1 MKKSLTA
8 LLTSLL
14 LVPGLLVTQIHAE
27 MTIHPFEPDDSNDM
41 VIQPWYPNVK
51 NSLGYNETD
60 ATGEQI
66 FNAMLNQNSIEPEGF
81 KNDSVTP
88 YATEKDE
95 EFAMLEKLEVFEYI
109 SKDETLKSQMF
120 HDDLKSEYGINYVE
134 QKGSSLNQSTI
145 EYLDGLRYAQGV
157 SFDPTGCG
165 EKNYI
170 AIIGAKL
177 NSTTKKGSIYLYII
191 DADTEAVIRKDA
203 LVSDEKIVY
212 DLMNKDQLQ
221 VVDSKNFFQITA
233 GDYDGDG
240 KDSLVVYNSFVR
252 KMNSTDIYG
261 LMEVNL
267 SYSGWIYESGTKGKY
282 LNNDYIKS
290 SMVGNN
296 KIRNNLCVSLSSGD
310 INGDGIDDLAV
321 LSYTGDIE
329 STYVKSVKNKTA
341 IPTLAVGYGEK
352 KTTNT
357 GLIVEDLKID
367 RTSIIQNING
377 TDITMAFPDVSI
389 GDIDG
394 DGVGE
399 VVVAGY
405 TNKTT
410 ESKPISVD
418 DSKNSDVM
426 AYAYYQSTG
435 AGTLKSDG
443 GIRRMSRSDISPI
456 AKDDS
461 LREGENLYQQYSVEC
476 VAVNGKGTKE
486 YVFANGW
493 FYFLDDSGKLASI
506 ATNTNKEHEYNC
518 DSNPFLE
525 LTTKLYNEKDI
536 DEVFIYSASVGNL
549 FGIAGGNEAI
559 LMTIGYKTHTNETNQ
574 TSKEGKYHFQSWIFW
589 QNDDISS
596 LEANGCD
603 GKGLKMNFKRFGQV
617 SAMSRMTAPEG
628 QVIGDGTAVVDG
640 ANGSPVALMIPV
652 DIGNDTVITR
662 YSGKAFAYTDPT
674 VVAFLQAAPY
684 YSELGAENS
693 STKYSYSESYRSTRG
708 TGSEESF
715 NVGITAELEA
725 GPLRTELSMGCAFEL
740 NKDFT
745 ESVEKTFTGTFE
757 ANDQNQIILR
767 QTLMYYYFYDVY
779 SEGKWRTGGLVV
791 SAPQYPVFTS
801 VNMDQYNELA
811 KTYNA
816 KIDEKKSQLT
826 GLDET
831 HKLDIITDDLMNRY
845 YLDNEGNPFRY
856 ASNGTVYGSTSQSG
870 GWDLGTAQSGSSE
883 TWMNLSH
890 AGGTQEQTYTTSLET
905 EKTTTIAEGCYANL
919 AILFGADG
927 GLIPVSAYEGVT
939 ADYEYLSNSTISSAH
954 ITTEETSGAVQN
966 LPNDQIYSYYGFDW
980 KLIGWKTTDLFA
992 GVPFVGYAVRNQR
1005 DLPKPADDLTAEYS
1019 SIDNKVTLK
1028 WTAPEVET
1036 GRMGISHFILFEDD
1050 NQLNNSV
1057 VNNLGAGKE
1066 HTFEIN
1072 VSDYTKNSATYTVK
1086 SFYEKDLGNGIT
1098 GYTGLP
1104 SNEAFC
1110 VFTMTSQEVNNLIA
1124 NTKNDLQ
1131 AKIDAI
1137 NQQLAEYGTVTGEQI
1152 TELIAAY
1159 QKADELLQGQIDDL
1173 ETAHNEL
1180 DEEMGKAIVSL
1191 NNSIDVLNAD
1201 LTAQINALEQATDE
1215 SLQQAIK
1222 KVTDDYAAADTLLKS
1237 ELVAQSEELTA
1248 LQQTTTAA
1256 DAALQTAID
1265 KVNADLTAAIEEVR
1279 NATDEAMD
1287 QAIADLSDAYTSA
1300 DLLLKSDIASLQDKL
1315 ASLQDLMKQSDEL
1328 TGTTIEQVQD
1338 DLEEVRNELTDNMTT
1353 DFETINNRIDSIS
1366 STLDAASSMADSAL
1380 QNNIDAAN
1388 ATVEEVVSVHKK
1400 DIELLQNELD
1410 ILRQELK
1417 ALQKQVETQDKTDT
1431 AHMEEIRS
1439 TQTITYVSLGVGT
1452 VSLAGNVALLLVVA
1466 RKLSLFK

>member
-426 AYAYYQSTG
+426 AYAYYQSKG

-443 GIRRMSRSDISPI
+443 GIRLMSRSDISPI

-506 ATNTNKEHEYNC
+506 ATNTTEEKEDNC

-525 LTTKLYNEKDI
+525 LTEKLYGKDI
-536 DEVFIYSASVGNL
+536 DEVFIYSASTGNL
-549 FGIAGGNEAI
+549 FGVAGGNEATI
-559 LMTIGYKTHTNETNQ
+559 LTIGYKTHTNETNKP
-574 TSKEGKYHFQSWIFW
+574 SVEGKYNFQSWVFW
-589 QNDDISS
+589 QNGDMNAPESS
-596 LEANGCD
+596 GYY
-603 GKGLKMNFKRFGQV
+603 GTGLKLKFKRFSHV
-617 SAMSRMTAPEG
+617 TAMGRMTAEG
-628 QVIGDGTAVVDG
+628 ETIGDSQAFVDG
-640 ANGSPVALMIPV
+640 SNGSPVALMIPV
-652 DIGNDTVITR
+652 DIGDDSVITR

-725 GPLRTELSMGCAFEL
+725 GPLKTEMSMGCAFEL
-740 NKDFT
+740 NKEFT
-745 ESVEKTFTGTFE
+745 ESVENTFTGTFE
-757 ANDQNQIILR
+757 ANDQNQVILR

-779 SEGKWRTGGLVV
+779 LNGGWKTGGLVV

-801 VNMDQYNELA
+801 VTVDQYNDLA
-811 KTYNA
+811 SIYNT
-816 KIDEKKSQLT
+816 KVDENKSQQTHL
-826 GLDET
+826 EES
-831 HKLDIITDDLMNRY
+831 HKLDIITDELMAKY

-856 ASNGTVYGSTSQSG
+856 ADDGTVYGSTSQSG
-870 GWDLGTAQSGSSE
+870 GWDLGTAKSGSTE
-883 TWMNLSH
+883 TWMKLSY
-890 AGGTQEQTYTTSLET
+890 AGGTQEQTYSTTLET

-939 ADYEYLSNSTISSAH
+939 ADYEYLNNRSISSAH

-966 LPNDQIYSYYGFDW
+966 LTEDLDDYGFDW
-980 KLIGWKTTDLFA
+980 KLIGWKTSDLFA

-1005 DLPKPADDLTAEYS
+1005 DLPKPADDLTAEYTS
-1019 SIDNKVTLK
+1019 ENDGKVTLT
-1028 WTAPEVET
+1028 WTSPELET
-1036 GRMGISHFILFEDD
+1036 GRMEITHFVIWQDGEKVKIVS
-1050 NQLNNSV
+1050 NT
-1057 VNNLGAGKE
+1057 GAGSP
-1066 HTFEIN
+1066 HTTEID
-1072 VSDYTKNSATYTVK
+1072 VSQYTNNSATYAV
-1086 SFYEKDLGNGIT
+1086 SSYREIDGGASGYMGI
-1098 GYTGLP
+1098 P
-1104 SNEAFC
+1104 SNEVFIAFSL
-1110 VFTMTSQEVNNLIA
+1110 TPQEIENLIADAKTEMQEQIDALNTQLAEQGTANAESINNLIA
-1124 NTKNDLQ
+1124 AYKE
-1131 AKIDAI
+1131 ADALL
-1137 NQQLAEYGTVTGEQI
+1137 NSELAAQSDQLAE
-1152 TELIAAY
+1152 
-1159 QKADELLQGQIDDL
+1159 
-1173 ETAHNEL
+1173 
-1180 DEEMGKAIVSL
+1180 
-1191 NNSIDVLNAD
+1191 
-1201 LTAQINALEQATDE
+1201 
-1215 SLQQAIK
+1215 
-1222 KVTDDYAAADTLLKS
+1222 
-1237 ELVAQSEELTA
+1237 
-1248 LQQTTTAA
+1248 LQQTTTEA

-1265 KVNADLTAAIEEVR
+1265 KVNADLTAAIDEVR
-1279 NATDEAMD
+1279 NATDESME
-1287 QAIADLSDAYTSA
+1287 QAVADLTDAYTSA
-1300 DLLLKSDIASLQDKL
+1300 DLLMKSDIASLQDKL
-1315 ASLQDLMKQSDEL
+1315 TALQDLMKQSDEL
-1328 TGTTIEQVQD
+1328 TGTKIEQVQD
-1338 DLEEVRNELTDNMTT
+1338 DLEEVRNELTENMTT
-1353 DFETINNRIDSIS
+1353 DFETINNRIDTIS

-1388 ATVEEVVSVHKK
+1388 ATVEEVISVHKK

-1410 ILRQELK
+1410 VLRQELK
-1417 ALQKQVETQDKTDT
+1417 DLQKQVETQEQTDT
-1431 AHMEEIRS
+1431 DHMEEIRS

-1452 VSLAGNVALLLVVA
+1452 VSLAGNVALLLAVA

>member
-1 MKKSLTA
+1 M
-8 LLTSLL
+8 
-14 LVPGLLVTQIHAE
+14 
-27 MTIHPFEPDDSNDM
+27 
-41 VIQPWYPNVK
+41 
-51 NSLGYNETD
+51 
-60 ATGEQI
+60 
-66 FNAMLNQNSIEPEGF
+66 
-81 KNDSVTP
+81 
-88 YATEKDE
+88 
-95 EFAMLEKLEVFEYI
+95 
-109 SKDETLKSQMF
+109 
-120 HDDLKSEYGINYVE
+120 
-134 QKGSSLNQSTI
+134 
-145 EYLDGLRYAQGV
+145 
-157 SFDPTGCG
+157 
-165 EKNYI
+165 
-170 AIIGAKL
+170 
-177 NSTTKKGSIYLYII
+177 
-191 DADTEAVIRKDA
+191 
-203 LVSDEKIVY
+203 
-212 DLMNKDQLQ
+212 
-221 VVDSKNFFQITA
+221 
-233 GDYDGDG
+233 
-240 KDSLVVYNSFVR
+240 
-252 KMNSTDIYG
+252 
-261 LMEVNL
+261 
-267 SYSGWIYESGTKGKY
+267 
-282 LNNDYIKS
+282 
-290 SMVGNN
+290 
-296 KIRNNLCVSLSSGD
+296 
-310 INGDGIDDLAV
+310 
-321 LSYTGDIE
+321 
-329 STYVKSVKNKTA
+329 
-341 IPTLAVGYGEK
+341 
-352 KTTNT
+352 
-357 GLIVEDLKID
+357 
-367 RTSIIQNING
+367 
-377 TDITMAFPDVSI
+377 
-389 GDIDG
+389 
-394 DGVGE
+394 
-399 VVVAGY
+399 
-405 TNKTT
+405 
-410 ESKPISVD
+410 
-418 DSKNSDVM
+418 
-426 AYAYYQSTG
+426 
-435 AGTLKSDG
+435 
-443 GIRRMSRSDISPI
+443 
-456 AKDDS
+456 
-461 LREGENLYQQYSVEC
+461 
-476 VAVNGKGTKE
+476 
-486 YVFANGW
+486 
-493 FYFLDDSGKLASI
+493 
-506 ATNTNKEHEYNC
+506 
-518 DSNPFLE
+518 
-525 LTTKLYNEKDI
+525 
-536 DEVFIYSASVGNL
+536 
-549 FGIAGGNEAI
+549 
-559 LMTIGYKTHTNETNQ
+559 
-574 TSKEGKYHFQSWIFW
+574 
-589 QNDDISS
+589 
-596 LEANGCD
+596 
-603 GKGLKMNFKRFGQV
+603 
-617 SAMSRMTAPEG
+617 
-628 QVIGDGTAVVDG
+628 
-640 ANGSPVALMIPV
+640 
-652 DIGNDTVITR
+652 
-662 YSGKAFAYTDPT
+662 
-674 VVAFLQAAPY
+674 
-684 YSELGAENS
+684 
-693 STKYSYSESYRSTRG
+693 
-708 TGSEESF
+708 
-715 NVGITAELEA
+715 
-725 GPLRTELSMGCAFEL
+725 
-740 NKDFT
+740 
-745 ESVEKTFTGTFE
+745 
-757 ANDQNQIILR
+757 
-767 QTLMYYYFYDVY
+767 
-779 SEGKWRTGGLVV
+779 
-791 SAPQYPVFTS
+791 
-801 VNMDQYNELA
+801 
-811 KTYNA
+811 
-816 KIDEKKSQLT
+816 
-826 GLDET
+826 
-831 HKLDIITDDLMNRY
+831 
-845 YLDNEGNPFRY
+845 
-856 ASNGTVYGSTSQSG
+856 
-870 GWDLGTAQSGSSE
+870 
-883 TWMNLSH
+883 
-890 AGGTQEQTYTTSLET
+890 
-905 EKTTTIAEGCYANL
+905 
-919 AILFGADG
+919 
-927 GLIPVSAYEGVT
+927 
-939 ADYEYLSNSTISSAH
+939 
-954 ITTEETSGAVQN
+954 
-966 LPNDQIYSYYGFDW
+966 
-980 KLIGWKTTDLFA
+980 
-992 GVPFVGYAVRNQR
+992 RNQR